1 MRLKILFSRVYSV
14 IIVLLVL
21 LIILS
26 ILMYRNHGALV
37 ESNEVKYKSLVI
49 SEQLR
54 KSSNDLTTF
63 CRFFIETGDTIWKNR
78 YYEVLDI
85 RDGKRAAENGI
96 RISLQDSARK
106 LGFTQAE
113 LAKLQEAE
121 QNSNHL
127 AAVEKVAIHA
137 FQGLFADSVGEFTVK
152 GRPDTL
158 LAHQLLYD
166 ERYLQSKRAIMAPID
181 ECIRMVEERTQRDV
195 DKTSKANR
203 LLLLS
208 KFALIV
214 LLSLFVFTSFF
225 AINKKI
231 SLQFGELEKAK
242 ADAEH
247 NQTKFRLIFELSPDI
262 VALSTFRGDIID
274 CNPAGLAFHGIA
286 SKEEFSGAN
295 FPALYAD
302 PTQRDE
308 IIRELKERGR
318 VRNKGVKLKS
328 LKGGYFID
336 SLISSE
342 LIRWKEDEPLI
353 VSWVRDVTEQLHSQE
368 TILKLSAAVSQS
380 PAAIIITDLTGRIE
394 YANRQFSAVTGYA
407 NEELIG
413 KYPSLL
419 QSGAHSR
426 AFYKDLWDT
435 ILSGK
440 TWIGEIYNRR
450 KDGSFYWEAATI
462 APIVNETGEIKNF
475 VAIKQDVTDKKL
487 AEIALIESRKKLKE
501 LNDTKNRLFS
511 IIGHDLRGPIGNL
524 QSFIELMIQNPDNED
539 TQYLKQSLKMLL
551 SSTTTTFELL
561 ENLLLWAKSQQNE
574 IVFRPEDT
582 DLHQIAEVN
591 ILLVS
596 EMIKMKEIAIHNHIP
611 DPQIVCVDKNMIMTV
626 IRNLL
631 TNAIKFTQSGGNI
644 HLSLQEELSSFT
656 VCIQD
661 EGVGMA
667 PEVVE
672 GLFNPKVNY
681 STPGTAGEKGSGLGL
696 LICWDFIEKHN
707 GKIWVESEKGVGSTF
722 KFSIPKTLNA

>member
-1 MRLKILFSRVYSV
+1 M
-14 IIVLLVL
+14 
-21 LIILS
+21 
-26 ILMYRNHGALV
+26 
-37 ESNEVKYKSLVI
+37 
-49 SEQLR
+49 
-54 KSSNDLTTF
+54 
-63 CRFFIETGDTIWKNR
+63 
-78 YYEVLDI
+78 
-85 RDGKRAAENGI
+85 
-96 RISLQDSARK
+96 
-106 LGFTQAE
+106 
-113 LAKLQEAE
+113 AKLQEAE
-121 QNSNHL
+121 QKSNQL

-137 FQGLFADSVGEFTVK
+137 LQGLFTDSVGEFTVK
-152 GRPDTL
+152 GRPDSL

-214 LLSLFVFTSFF
+214 LLSLFVFVFFF

-262 VALSTFRGDIID
+262 IALGTLKGDVID

-295 FPALYAD
+295 FAALYAD

-308 IIRELKERGR
+308 IIRELMERGR

-328 LKGGYFID
+328 LKAGHVID

-353 VSWVRDVTEQLHSQE
+353 VSWVRDITEQLQSQE
-368 TILKLSAAVSQS
+368 TILKLSAAVSQN
-380 PAAIIITDLTGRIE
+380 PAAIVITDLTGRIE
-394 YANRQFSAVTGYA
+394 YANQQFSTITGYT
-407 NEELIG
+407 NEEAIG
-413 KYPSLL
+413 KNPSILR
-419 QSGAHSR
+419 SGFHSR
-426 AFYKDLWDT
+426 EFYQEMWNT
-435 ILSGK
+435 IMSGR
-440 TWIGEIYNRR
+440 TWTGEIYNRR
-450 KDGSFYWEAATI
+450 KDGSFFWEAATI
-462 APIVNETGEIKNF
+462 APILNEKGETINL
-475 VAIKQDVTDKKL
+475 VAIKQDVTAKKL
-487 AEIALIESRKKLKE
+487 AEIALIESQKTLKE

-511 IIGHDLRGPIGNL
+511 IIGHDLRGPIGSMR
-524 QSFIELMIQNPDNED
+524 SFLEVLIDDPDYED
-539 TQYLKQSLKMLL
+539 THYLKESLKVLL

-574 IVFRPEDT
+574 IVFQPEDT
-582 DLHQIAEVN
+582 DLHQIVDMNMA
-591 ILLVS
+591 LVS
-596 EMIKMKEIAIHNHIP
+596 EMAKKKEIFIHNQIP
-611 DPQIVCVDKNMIMTV
+611 DPQLICMDKNMIMTV

-631 TNAIKFTQSGGNI
+631 TNAIKFTKSGGNI

-672 GLFNPKVNY
+672 RLFNPKVNY

-696 LICWDFIEKHN
+696 LICSDFIERHN

-722 KFSIPKTLNA
+722 KFSIPKVLTS

>member
-1 MRLKILFSRVYSV
+1 MKLKILFSRVYSV

-54 KSSNDLTTF
+54 RSSNDLTTF

-96 RISLQDSARK
+96 QISLQDSARK

-121 QNSNHL
+121 QKSNQL

-137 FQGLFADSVGEFTVK
+137 LQGLFTDSVGEFTVK
-152 GRPDTL
+152 GRPDSL

-214 LLSLFVFTSFF
+214 LLSLFVFVSFF

-262 VALSTFRGDIID
+262 IALGTLKGDVID
-274 CNPAGLAFHGIA
+274 CNPAGLSFHGIA

-295 FPALYAD
+295 FAALYAD

-308 IIRELKERGR
+308 IIRELMERGR

-328 LKGGYFID
+328 LKAGHVID

-342 LIRWKEDEPLI
+342 LIRWKGNEPLI
-353 VSWVRDVTEQLHSQE
+353 VSWVRDITEQLQSQE
-368 TILKLSAAVSQS
+368 TILKLSAAVS
-380 PAAIIITDLTGRIE
+380 
-394 YANRQFSAVTGYA
+394 
-407 NEELIG
+407 
-413 KYPSLL
+413 
-419 QSGAHSR
+419 
-426 AFYKDLWDT
+426 
-435 ILSGK
+435 
-440 TWIGEIYNRR
+440 
-450 KDGSFYWEAATI
+450 
-462 APIVNETGEIKNF
+462 
-475 VAIKQDVTDKKL
+475 
-487 AEIALIESRKKLKE
+487 
-501 LNDTKNRLFS
+501 
-511 IIGHDLRGPIGNL
+511 
-524 QSFIELMIQNPDNED
+524 
-539 TQYLKQSLKMLL
+539 
-551 SSTTTTFELL
+551 
-561 ENLLLWAKSQQNE
+561 
-574 IVFRPEDT
+574 
-582 DLHQIAEVN
+582 
-591 ILLVS
+591 
-596 EMIKMKEIAIHNHIP
+596 
-611 DPQIVCVDKNMIMTV
+611 
-626 IRNLL
+626 
-631 TNAIKFTQSGGNI
+631 
-644 HLSLQEELSSFT
+644 
-656 VCIQD
+656 
-661 EGVGMA
+661 
-667 PEVVE
+667 
-672 GLFNPKVNY
+672 
-681 STPGTAGEKGSGLGL
+681 
-696 LICWDFIEKHN
+696 
-707 GKIWVESEKGVGSTF
+707 
-722 KFSIPKTLNA
+722 